1 MQGIAQDLVIGLA
14 QGGIYALTGVG
25 LVLIFSVVRVPNFA
39 HGEPV
44 MLGAMLTLTLV
55 STFALPIPLAI
66 LVGVAGS
73 AALGWLF
80 SVAVFGPLLRRPE
93 TSLLIISLALVVMI
107 SALAV
112 MIWGDAPRT
121 TPAPEIIVRFPGA
134 QAPLNWIIIFVA
146 AILATAGLDAF
157 IRFTAPGRVM
167 RAMALNPFAANLMGI
182 PVRRYQAAA
191 FVIGS
196 SLAGLGGG
204 LFSLAFAVQPTMG
217 AHIALKAFIV
227 IIFAGM
233 GSIWGALAGGM
244 LLGVVESFGASYLA
258 SGYRDTFGFIFL
270 LIVLLVRP
278 NGLFA
283 GKTHA

>member
-1 MQGIAQDLVIGLA
+1 MIQDLVIGLA

-44 MLGAMLTLTLV
+44 MVGAMLTLTLV
-55 STFALPIPLAI
+55 ASAGLPIPLAI
-66 LVGVAGS
+66 LVGVLAS
-73 AALGWLF
+73 SLLGWLF
-80 SVAVFGPLLRRPE
+80 SVAVFAPLLRRPE
-93 TSLLIISLALVVMI
+93 TSLLIISLALVVI
-107 SALAV
+107 IGALAV
-112 MIWGDAPRT
+112 KVWGDHPMT
-121 TPAPEIIVRFPGA
+121 TPGASTTIISVAGA
-134 QAPLNWIIIFVA
+134 QVPLTWVVIFVA
-146 AILATAGLDAF
+146 AILSTAALDVF
-157 IRFTAPGRVM
+157 IRFTGPGRVM

-182 PVRRYQAAA
+182 PVARYQALA

-196 SLAGLGGG
+196 ALAGLGGG
-204 LFSLAFAVQPTMG
+204 LFSLAFAVQATMG

-244 LLGVVESFGASYLA
+244 LLGIVESFGASWIA

-270 LIVLLVRP
+270 LAVLLIRP

-283 GKTHA
+283 SRSHA